1 MAFSTKRPGP
11 GTWGLRAFS
20 HLMILTAFFLW
31 KSVGKRCDRRE
42 LFSLVVEGYRPVLR
56 GRPFFLLTS
65 SIIKLILNYP
75 IFRIGHG
82 VPKPVISRPRATVS
96 GLFVKN
102 MATPQALPE
111 VYGGPRGAGE
121 IKSLAKWAERELVI
135 PSGLRAGKPFKLAPW
150 QLRFLRAAW
159 RSGRIESG
167 LCCARKNGKTGL
179 IAVLILAHLV
189 GPLRRFDWRGLV
201 ASASKHLT
209 SELGDAVRLTAQ
221 ASGLWHPDLLKFTT
235 RSSSCD
241 AIEAPGT
248 QSRCELVTA
257 SSRTGHSSSLDLA
270 ILDEAGLLTERQRG
284 LWEAVQSSISAR
296 RGRLLAVGIRSTGP
310 MFAEMLED
318 QGASYTH
325 VEHFSAALSAR
336 LDDPEAWKA
345 ANPGLG
351 PIKALSYLRQMS
363 KRALNRPRVQQSFRE
378 LELNLPV
385 SAGREPLLSVAEWLS
400 VCCDPADLPPRA
412 GPCVVALDLGGS
424 RSQSAMA
431 AGWPETGRLE
441 SLGCFPLIPDLAER
455 GRADGVGPAYVD
467 MKEAGELVQFG
478 QNLSD
483 VGAFLGEVKSHLDG
497 QEVLGLWCDRY
508 RKAELLEY
516 VEAAGIPWPLVFR
529 GQGAGRHADG
539 SYDVRALH
547 HVTENRMI
555 FHRRSLLVETAL
567 AGSEIARD
575 SLGNPKLS
583 RADRN
588 SRVDVLSC
596 LLMVCGQL
604 RKMQATPEREPQFFV
619 A

>member
-1 MAFSTKRPGP
+1 MTLISPALGLSHGMKR
-11 GTWGLRAFS
+11 S
-20 HLMILTAFFLW
+20 
-31 KSVGKRCDRRE
+31 DN
-42 LFSLVVEGYRPVLR
+42 
-56 GRPFFLLTS
+56 GR
-65 SIIKLILNYP
+65 
-75 IFRIGHG
+75 G
-82 VPKPVISRPRATVS
+82 VPRLVISRPRATVS
-96 GLFVKN
+96 GGCVKN
-102 MATPQALPE
+102 IATPKTLPE
-111 VYGGPRGAGE
+111 VYEGPRGAGE
-121 IKSLAKWAERELVI
+121 INALAKWSESELVI
-135 PSGLRAGKPFKLAPW
+135 PSGLRAGKPFKLARW
-150 QLRFLRAAW
+150 QLRFLRKAW

-167 LCCARKNGKTGL
+167 LCCGRKNGKTGL
-179 IAVLILAHLV
+179 IGVLILAHLV

-209 SELGDAVRLTAQ
+209 TELGDAVHLTAQ

-241 AIEAPGT
+241 AIEAPAT

-257 SSRTGHSSSLDLA
+257 SSRTGHSSSLDLV
-270 ILDEAGLLTERQRG
+270 ILDEAGLLIERQRG
-284 LWEAVQSSISAR
+284 LWEAVQSAISAR

-310 MFAEMLED
+310 MFQEMLED
-318 QGASYTH
+318 QGEGYSH
-325 VEHFSAALSAR
+325 VEHYAAPLSAR
-336 LDDPEAWKA
+336 LDDPIAWKA

-351 PIKALSYLRQMS
+351 PIKAVEYMKQMA

-385 SAGREPLLSVAEWLS
+385 SANREPLLSVAEWLS
-400 VCCDPADLPPRA
+400 VCCAPADLPPRA
-412 GPCVVALDLGGS
+412 GPCVLAVDLGGS
-424 RSQSAMA
+424 KSQTAMA

-441 SLGCFPLIPDLAER
+441 SLGCFPLIPDLSER
-455 GRADGVGPAYVD
+455 GRDDGVGSGYVQ

-483 VGAFLGEVKSHLDG
+483 VGAFLGEVKSRLDG

-508 RKAELLEY
+508 RKSELLEY

-539 SYDVRALH
+539 SYDVRSLH
-547 HVTENRMI
+547 HCVENRMI
-555 FHRRSLLVETAL
+555 SHRRSLLVETAL

-588 SRVDVLSC
+588 ARVDVLSC

-604 RKMQATPEREPQFFV
+604 RKMLATPEREPQFFV